1 VLDPT
6 PRFGYLVARAEVPAK
21 LEMGDELTAEDL
33 VAAYN
38 DVFAIKGG
46 AVVSRRGV
54 HVEYAEDLLRRAVEV
69 PAFRPLN
76 LTEIRNVPKGQLVRL
91 LFKAVAG
98 HFIAGPSSLRG
109 DVCRLLAD
117 PVSGSLELTRDG
129 GEDVVVL
136 TVISLILLA
145 VVLVMLCKRRDPEAP
160 AI

>member
-1 VLDPT
+1 
-6 PRFGYLVARAEVPAK
+6 
-21 LEMGDELTAEDL
+21 MGDELTPDDL
-33 VAAYN
+33 VSAYN
-38 DVFAIKGG
+38 DVFSVKGG
-46 AVVSRRGV
+46 ALVSRRGA
-54 HVEYAEDLLRRAVEV
+54 HVDYAEDLVRRAIGA

-76 LTEIRNVPKGQLVRL
+76 LTEIRGAPKGQLVRL

-129 GEDVVVL
+129 GDNEVVL

-145 VVLVMLCKRRDPEAP
+145 VVFVMMCKRRDPEAGGK
-160 AI
+160 I